1 MLTEPRIYRYS
12 TIRLVLLIILLL
24 VLGIGPFM
32 ILGSDYSLYA
42 LLGFAFIGLIM
53 VISIYSLT
61 RSTTVSNDGISV
73 RSLLGERS
81 LSWSEIN
88 SVSGHGNAIRL
99 HNRDGD
105 VTVAPSP
112 QLPGY
117 AEVIEMIGA
126 KRPDLFNPANYNA
139 MSRNWLSSLWF
150 LVMGMFLVGIGIFL
164 YLDAGQIYFDLG
176 ELESMM
182 PVIFL
187 AVVVVAFVAAIFM
200 SVLSLRLDGA
210 SLTIRYLL
218 SQKVLKPEE
227 VRTVGL
233 DIRQTRSGKSY
244 AIFMFT
250 NRNRT
255 IRFSGIG
262 PSLPIVYLVLKNWQQ
277 GRVR

>member
-1 MLTEPRIYRYS
+1 MLNEPRIYRYS
-12 TIRLVLLIILLL
+12 TLRLVLLIILLL
-24 VLGIGPFM
+24 ILGIGPFM
-32 ILGSDYSLYA
+32 ILGGDYSLYA
-42 LLGFAFIGLIM
+42 LPLFAFIGLVM
-53 VISIYSLT
+53 LISIYSLT
-61 RSTTVSNDGISV
+61 RSTTISNDGISA

-81 LSWSEIN
+81 LLWSEIDF
-88 SVSGHGNAIRL
+88 VSGRGNAIRL
-99 HNRDGD
+99 HNREGD

-126 KRPDLFNPANYNA
+126 KRPDLFNPANYSR
-139 MSRNWLSSLWF
+139 MSRNWLGSLLF
-150 LVMGMFLVGIGIFL
+150 LVIGMILIGIGVFL
-164 YLDAGQIYFDLG
+164 YQDAGQISFDPG
-176 ELESMM
+176 RLETMM

-200 SVLSLRLDGA
+200 SVLSLRLDGT

-218 SQKVLKPEE
+218 SQTVLKLEE

-277 GRVR
+277 GRLR

>member
-1 MLTEPRIYRYS
+1 MLNEPRIYRYS
-12 TIRLVLLIILLL
+12 TLRLVLLIILLL
-24 VLGIGPFM
+24 ILGIGLFM

-42 LLGFAFIGLIM
+42 LPGFAFIGLIM

-61 RSTTVSNDGISV
+61 RSTTISNDGISV

-81 LSWSEIN
+81 LSWSEID
-88 SVSGHGNAIRL
+88 SVSGRGNGIKL

-126 KRPDLFNPANYNA
+126 KRPDLFNPASYSV
-139 MSRNWLSSLWF
+139 MSRNWLGSLLF
-150 LVMGMFLVGIGIFL
+150 LVMGMILIGIGIYL
-164 YLDAGQIYFDLG
+164 YRDAGQIDFDPG
-176 ELESMM
+176 QIETMM
-182 PVIFL
+182 PAIFL
-187 AVVVVAFVAAIFM
+187 GVVVVTFVTAIFM
-200 SVLSLRLDGA
+200 SVLSLRLDGS
-210 SLTIRYLL
+210 SLTVRYLL
-218 SQKVLKPEE
+218 SQTVLQPEE

-262 PSLPIVYLVLKNWQQ
+262 PSLPIIYLVLKNWQQ

>member
-1 MLTEPRIYRYS
+1 VLNEPRIYRYS
-12 TIRLVLLIILLL
+12 TLRLVLLLILLL
-24 VLGIGPFM
+24 ILGIGPFM
-32 ILGSDYSLYA
+32 IVGSDYSLYA
-42 LLGFAFIGLIM
+42 LIGFAFIGLIM
-53 VISIYSLT
+53 VISIFSLT
-61 RSTTVSNDGISV
+61 RSTTITNDGISV

-81 LSWSEIN
+81 LAWSEID
-88 SVSGHGNAIRL
+88 SVSGRGNTIKL

-117 AEVIEMIGA
+117 AEVIETIGA
-126 KRPDLFNPANYNA
+126 KRPDLFNPASYSV
-139 MSRNWLSSLWF
+139 MSRNWLGGLLF
-150 LVMGMFLVGIGIFL
+150 LVIGMMLIGIGIFL
-164 YLDAGQIYFDLG
+164 YLDAGQVYFDPSRM
-176 ELESMM
+176 ETMM

-200 SVLSLRLDGA
+200 SVLSLRLDGS
-210 SLTIRYLL
+210 SLTVRYLL
-218 SQKVLKPEE
+218 SQTVLKPEE
-227 VRTVGL
+227 VRAIGL
-233 DIRQTRSGKSY
+233 DVRQTRSGRSY

-250 NRNRT
+250 DRNRT